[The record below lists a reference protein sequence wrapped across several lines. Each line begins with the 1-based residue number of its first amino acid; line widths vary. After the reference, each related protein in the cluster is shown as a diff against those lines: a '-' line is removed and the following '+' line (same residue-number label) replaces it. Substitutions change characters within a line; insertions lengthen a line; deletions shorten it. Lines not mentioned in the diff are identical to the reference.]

1 MKEYRALWKKPHLVA
16 AAMAGAAGVLAAVE
30 LAIAL
35 LGPGAPTAADSAVGQ
50 VQSGPV
56 EGCTAADHQNDRNT
70 LSFRLDAS
78 PQFRADGTSGGLYLE
93 NPRENCYDLQVD
105 IELEDGTVVYSSP
118 VLKPDSHIDFVAL
131 STALEEGIYPAQA
144 RLFAVDPQSGTIVGH
159 ILQPIELRVGNT
171 D

>member
-16 AAMAGAAGVLAAVE
+16 AAMAGAAGVLAAVA

-131 STALEEGIYPAQA
+131 STTLEEGI
-144 RLFAVDPQSGTIVGH
+144 
-159 ILQPIELRVGNT
+159 
-171 D
+171 